1 MPVTDEQIATLR
13 AQLKGNI
20 TEHRRLLSQL
30 DPEEANVGYSAL
42 VTAAFIEAAEQR
54 FIKGGEMA
62 DKSDVIDFVAQAR
75 EGDDEA
81 PEVINP
87 EIAES
92 MILHLL
98 GKGSMVDADAETKL
112 GHQIV
117 LLATLVGERQFT
129 ENELDAFLLS
139 ARSLANDLIG

>member
-1 MPVTDEQIATLR
+1 MPVTDEQVATLR
-13 AQLKGNI
+13 AQLEGNI
-20 TEHRRLLSQL
+20 AEHRRLLSQL

-54 FIKGGEMA
+54 FIRDGTVA
-62 DKSDVIDFVAQAR
+62 DKSEVIDFVALAR
-75 EGDDEA
+75 EGDDKA
-81 PEVINP
+81 PDVINP

-98 GKGSMVDADAETKL
+98 GKGTMVDADAETRL

-117 LLATLVGERQFT
+117 LLATLVSEREFT
-129 ENELDAFLLS
+129 EKELDTFLLG
-139 ARSLANDLIG
+139 ARSLANDLIE